1 MSSQAP
7 GRRDEQTGRP
17 ESNARAG
24 AGRPLESRKVAKR
37 RPSARLRAARGK
49 AGGPGSSAQGEG
61 HEEHV
66 LTATLPNKHGLHMRP
81 AKHLVEL
88 ANSFPCEITLVA
100 KGQEADAKSILAVI
114 GLGAECGEE
123 IKVRTRGVQ
132 AKEAAGAVA
141 DLLTSLAE
149 MQGESKGKKAK

>member
-7 GRRDEQTGRP
+7 GRRDERSGTTEP
-17 ESNARAG
+17 NARAG
-24 AGRPLESRKVAKR
+24 AGRPSERRKVAKR

-61 HEEHV
+61 HEEQI

-88 ANSFPCEITLVA
+88 ANSFPCEITLVT
-100 KGQEADAKSILAVI
+100 KGQDADAKSILSVI
-114 GLGAECGEE
+114 GLGAECGDE
-123 IKVRTRGVQ
+123 IEVRARGPQ